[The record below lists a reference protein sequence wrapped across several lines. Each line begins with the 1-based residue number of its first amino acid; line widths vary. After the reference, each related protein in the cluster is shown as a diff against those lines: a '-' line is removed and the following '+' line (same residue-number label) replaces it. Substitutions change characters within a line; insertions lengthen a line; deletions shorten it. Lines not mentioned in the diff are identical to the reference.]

1 MYFESTSLFS
11 FVDSLISLLVSI
23 SIYLTVK
30 AALFLLYTNTTSS
43 LSVMRPINA
52 LLSFTFLNVYVLI
65 FGLSIVYSSSIFL
78 VNDVEFLISRPFS
91 STYFTFIVFDFLR
104 YFNVISLGALIV
116 PVSVS
121 LDST

>member
-43 LSVMRPINA
+43 LSVMRPVNA